1 MILWEMLS
9 ERDLDRAGRRLL
21 EERGERFCDVNRL
34 VPALNS
40 FVIVSTILFVNLPL
54 IPGHD

>member
-1 MILWEMLS
+1 VLS
-9 ERDLDRAGRRLL
+9 ERDLDRAGRRLM
-21 EERGERFCDVNRL
+21 EESGDRFCEVNRL

-40 FVIVSTILFVNLPL
+40 FVMVSTILVVNLPL